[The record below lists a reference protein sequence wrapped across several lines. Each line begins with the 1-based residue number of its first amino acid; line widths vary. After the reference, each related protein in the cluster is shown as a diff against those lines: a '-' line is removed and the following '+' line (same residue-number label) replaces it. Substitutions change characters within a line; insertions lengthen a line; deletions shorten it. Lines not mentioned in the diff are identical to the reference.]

1 MSNRL
6 AHETSPYLRQHADNP
21 VDWMAWGD
29 EAFARARAE
38 QKPVLL
44 SIGYSACHWCHVMA
58 HESFEDSETAALIN
72 QLFISV
78 KVDREERPDIDDIY
92 MNFVVAQ
99 TGHGGWPMT
108 VFLTPEGKP
117 FYGGTYY
124 PPQPRHGLPSFQQVL
139 KGVDDAWQNRRDQ
152 VLEGANQATD
162 ALDNSDLISAATPD
176 DLNAELLDRALKKLS
191 GNFDSTHGGFGG
203 APKFPQPMA
212 LAWLL
217 AHHARTGHPKALE
230 MATFSLTQMAHG
242 GIYDQIGGGFA
253 RYAVDAI
260 WLVPHFE
267 KMLYDNA
274 QLSRLYARAHQ
285 LTGDDLF
292 KRIAEETYDY
302 ILREMTSPEGG
313 FYSAT
318 DADSEGEEGKF
329 FVWTIAEVKTLLAP
343 EDADIAIAYYG
354 MTERGNFERHNI
366 LYTPRTDEA
375 AAKQFGL
382 SVEGLR
388 ERITVIKDKLFAVR
402 SQRIPPGLDDKILT
416 SWNGLMLASLAEG
429 ARIFNRKDYAEAA
442 QRAGDFLLEQM
453 FSRDADGTAKLR
465 RTYNFGQAKL
475 NGVLEDY
482 ACLADGLLELYM
494 TTLDVRYYEAAR
506 DLADSA
512 LRRFRAPDGGFY
524 DTSDDHE
531 SLIIRP
537 RSLQDNAVPSGAAML
552 SRVLLR
558 LTGYTGNDVYD
569 SAAVGTLRLLANAL
583 GEYPQAFGEALGAL
597 ELLVGGMTELAVVG
611 ERALARDLF
620 RVAYGVYRPNLIVA
634 HSTDDVK
641 DESHPIPLLH
651 GRSKRGGLPA
661 AYVCRKFTCQF
672 PVTTAAALEG
682 QLNGK

>member
-1 MSNRL
+1 MPNRL
-6 AHETSPYLRQHADNP
+6 ADETSPYLRQHADNP
-21 VDWMAWGD
+21 VDWMPWGD
-29 EAFARARAE
+29 EAFSRARAE

-58 HESFEDSETAALIN
+58 HESFEDPAIAALMN
-72 QLFISV
+72 QLYINI
-78 KVDREERPDIDDIY
+78 KVDREERPDVDDIY

-108 VFLTPEGKP
+108 VFMTPEGKP

-124 PPQPRHGLPSFQQVL
+124 PPQPRHGLPSFQQIL
-139 KGVDDAWQNRRDQ
+139 KGVDDAWQNRRAQ
-152 VLEGANQATD
+152 VLDSADEMTN
-162 ALDNSDLISAATPD
+162 ALRGGELISDATAD
-176 DLNAELLDRALKKLS
+176 DLNADLLAKALNKLS

-217 AHHARTGHPKALE
+217 ATHVRTGNPKALE
-230 MATFSLTQMAHG
+230 MATFTLTQMAQG

-274 QLSRLYARAHQ
+274 QLSRVYARAHQ
-285 LTGDDLF
+285 LTGDGFF

-329 FVWTIAEVKTLLAP
+329 FVWTIAEVKTLLSP
-343 EDADIAIAYYG
+343 EDADIAVAYYG
-354 MTERGNFERHNI
+354 MTERGNFEGHNI
-366 LYTPRTDEA
+366 LYTPRPDEVV
-375 AAKQFGL
+375 AKQFGL
-382 SVEGLR
+382 SVEGLH
-388 ERITVIKDKLFAVR
+388 EKLAPIKDKLFAVR

-453 FSRDADGTAKLR
+453 FTHDSDGTAKLL

-494 TTLDVRYYEAAR
+494 TTLDVKYYAAAR

-512 LRRFRAPDGGFY
+512 LKRFRADDGGFY

-531 SLIIRP
+531 ALIIRP
-537 RSLQDNAVPSGAAML
+537 RSLQDNAMPSGAAML

-558 LTGYTGNDVYD
+558 LSGYTGSDVYD
-569 SAAVGTLRLLANAL
+569 SAAVGTLRLLTSAMS
-583 GEYPQAFGEALGAL
+583 EYPQAFGEALGAM
-597 ELLVGGMTELAVVG
+597 ELLVGGITELAVVG

-620 RVAYGVYRPNLIVA
+620 RVAYGTYRPNLIVA
-634 HSTDDVK
+634 HSAEDIKADA
-641 DESHPIPLLH
+641 HLIPLLH
-651 GRSKRGGLPA
+651 DRTKRGGLPA

-672 PVTTAAALEG
+672 PVTTAAALEK
-682 QLNGK
+682 QLNP

>member
-1 MSNRL
+1 MTNRL
-6 AHETSPYLRQHADNP
+6 AHETSPYLRQHAENP

-58 HESFEDSETAALIN
+58 HESFEDSETAALMN
-72 QLFISV
+72 QLYIPV
-78 KVDREERPDIDDIY
+78 KVDREERPDVDDIY

-108 VFLTPEGKP
+108 VFITPEGKP

-139 KGVDDAWQNRRDQ
+139 KAVDDAWQNRREQ
-152 VLEGANQATD
+152 VLSSADQMTA
-162 ALDNSDLISAATPD
+162 ALDNGDLISDATPD
-176 DLNAELLDRALKKLS
+176 DLNPALLTRAAEKLA
-191 GNFDSTHGGFGG
+191 GNFDSTYGGFGG

-212 LAWLL
+212 LTWLL
-217 AHHARTGHPKALE
+217 AYHVRTGNPKALD
-230 MATFSLTQMAHG
+230 MTAFTLSNMAHG
-242 GIYDQIGGGFA
+242 GIYDHIGGGFA
-253 RYAVDAI
+253 RYAVDTI

-274 QLSRLYARAHQ
+274 QLSRVYARAYQ
-285 LTGDDLF
+285 VTQDGFF

-302 ILREMTSPEGG
+302 ILREMTAPEGG

-329 FVWTIAEVKTLLAP
+329 FVWTIAEIKTLLSP
-343 EDADIAIAYYG
+343 EDAPIAIAYFG
-354 MTERGNFERHNI
+354 MTERGNFEGHNI
-366 LYTPRTDEA
+366 LYTPQTDEA
-375 AAKQFGL
+375 VAKQLGMSL
-382 SVEGLR
+382 EGLR
-388 ERITVIKDKLFAVR
+388 ERVAVIKDTLFAAR
-402 SQRIPPGLDDKILT
+402 TQRIPPGLDDKILT

-442 QRAGDFLLEQM
+442 QRAGEFLLSTM
-453 FSRDADGTAKLR
+453 FTRESDGTAKLR
-465 RTYNFGQAKL
+465 RTYNYGQAKL

-512 LRRFRAPDGGFY
+512 LKRFRAPDGGFY
-524 DTSDDHE
+524 DTADDHE

-537 RSLQDNAVPSGAAML
+537 RSLQDNATPSGAAMM

-558 LTGYTGNDVYD
+558 LNGYTGDETYE
-569 SAAVGTLRLLANAL
+569 SAAVASLRLVANAV
-583 GEYPQAFGEALGAL
+583 GVYPQAFGEALGAL
-597 ELLVGGMTELAVVG
+597 ELLVGGVTELAVIG

-620 RVAYGVYRPNLIVA
+620 RTAYGTYRPNLIVA
-634 HSTDDVK
+634 HSSNDV
-641 DESHPIPLLH
+641 DGEAHAIPLLH
-651 GRSKRGGLPA
+651 GRSQRDGLPA
-661 AYVCRKFTCQF
+661 AYVCHNFTCQF
-672 PVTTAAALEG
+672 PVTTAAALAK
-682 QLNGK
+682 QLA